1 MITMSRN
8 ELARLRVLIDV
19 ADGRLSVADAAGLI
33 GVGRRQIYR
42 LLQTFRAD
50 GPDGLISRKRGGPS
64 NRALGAVF
72 HETVLA
78 MVRERYA
85 DFGPTLAA
93 EKLSELHGLDL
104 GVETLR
110 QWMIDAGLWVRRK
123 DRLKRI
129 HQPRAR
135 RDCLGELV
143 QIDGSEHWWFE
154 NRGPQCTL
162 LVYVDDATS
171 RLMHLKFVETEST
184 FDYFQATREYLEAHG
199 KPVAFYSDKHGVFRV
214 NSAGA
219 VEGDGMTQFGRSL
232 HALNIDILCANTPQA
247 KGRVERANKTLQD
260 RLVKELRLQGIST
273 IAAGNQLLPG
283 FLADYNARF
292 GKEPHNPKNLH
303 RPLSA
308 GDDLTDVFAWREERT
323 VSNSLTLQ
331 YDKVLFLLEPNEITR
346 ELRRKRVT
354 VIDYPDGRLA
364 IRYRGLDLPYT
375 TFDKLRQVSQASIAE
390 NKHLGAVLSYI
401 RERQI
406 ERAEARSRSAPAAG
420 GRSTTCSKSAEAE
433 PVATF
438 ACWHRIGSTA
448 LYLGSDSLRRT
459 RRRKAWP
466 YGPPPPAAAGLT
478 APRPPQPVPPIDQ
491 CIIVRPARPSPG
503 ALCDISIGE
512 NL

>member
-1 MITMSRN
+1 MTVITMSRK
-8 ELARLRVLIDV
+8 ELTRPRVLIDV
-19 ADGRLSVADAAGLI
+19 ADGRLSVTDATGLI

-42 LLQTFRAD
+42 LLQAFRAD
-50 GPDGLISRKRGGPS
+50 GADGLISRKRGWPS
-64 NRALGAVF
+64 NRALGTVF
-72 HETVLA
+72 RETVLA
-78 MVRERYA
+78 IVRESYA

-104 GVETLR
+104 GVETLG
-110 QWMIDAGLWVRRK
+110 QWMIGAGLWVRRK

-135 RDCLGELV
+135 RDSLGELV

-154 NRGPQCTL
+154 DRGPL
-162 LVYVDDATS
+162 LVYIDDATS

-214 NSAGA
+214 NSTGA
-219 VEGDGMTQFGRSL
+219 VQGDGMTQFGRSL

-283 FLADYNARF
+283 FLADYNDRF
-292 GKEPHNPKNLH
+292 GKEPRNLKNLH

-323 VSNSLTLQ
+323 VSSNLALQ
-331 YDKVLFLLEPNEITR
+331 YDKVVFLLEPNEITR

-354 VIDYPDGRLA
+354 VVDYPDGRLA

-375 TFDKLRQVSQASIAE
+375 TFDKLRQVSQATIVE
-390 NKHLGAVLSYI
+390 NKHLGAVLSHI

-406 ERAEARSRSAPAAG
+406 ERAEAGTVIRDRAIAILGENGYRAG
-420 GRSTTCSKSAEAE
+420 FGAAE
-433 PVATF
+433 PGT
-438 ACWHRIGSTA
+438 G
-448 LYLGSDSLRRT
+448 RT
-459 RRRKAWP
+459 
-466 YGPPPPAAAGLT
+466 
-478 APRPPQPVPPIDQ
+478 D
-491 CIIVRPARPSPG
+491 
-503 ALCDISIGE
+503 
-512 NL
+512 